1 MKVETRFNNG
11 DKIYVGFVEGGR
23 SGSYISRIHG
33 PLTIIRTSIETV
45 WEGEKQ
51 TLNKIVY
58 TTKEIDSGYYES
70 ACYASG
76 QEALTA
82 CEAKLEEKRKEQEA
96 ELEAKRKAL

>member
-11 DKIYVGFVEGGR
+11 DKIYVGYIEAGR
-23 SGSYISRIHG
+23 HGSYVSKIHG
-33 PLTIIRTSIETV
+33 PLTILRTNIEAA

-51 TLNKIVY
+51 TTNKIIY
-58 TTKEIDSGYYES
+58 TTKEIDCGYYES
-70 ACYASG
+70 SCYASG